1 MPAFS
6 SRLLL
11 LPLTL
16 ALAHCGGGGGDAAPA
31 PEVIAKPGVV
41 TDPYAGT
48 AYLKVQKTTHA
59 IGGGP
64 GTGRAVVQELVNLC
78 NEHRRSRYGLPA
90 QQPDEALMA
99 GIDVQF
105 IERFYD
111 NGKAAEKTTG
121 YGLDVY
127 DLQRW
132 LADLKAGGGADPKT
146 PPDCSAVNKVELTSG
161 TLWRD
166 GVKYDLR
173 YDTKQALGSRT
184 SASLTPTA
192 IDSDEKVA
200 AWPKKTVLGES
211 CSVASGPAIPANLV
225 SCLWDRF
232 PAKNW
237 LNLPWALESSGG
249 SALDVQV
256 IAVAVESNK
265 PLPAGAVDIPAG
277 FTTKVD

>member
-1 MPAFS
+1 MTTFS
-6 SRLLL
+6 RRLLL

-16 ALAHCGGGGGDAAPA
+16 ALAHCGGGGGSPEAP
-31 PEVIAKPGVV
+31 PTTKPDVV

-48 AYLKVQKTTHA
+48 AYLKVQRTTHA
-59 IGGGP
+59 TGGGP
-64 GTGRAVVQELVNLC
+64 GLARAGVQGLVDLC
-78 NEHRRSRYGLPA
+78 NTYRNDAYGLPA

-99 GIDVQF
+99 GLDVQT

-111 NGKAAEKTTG
+111 NGKAADKVSG

-132 LADLKAGGGADPKT
+132 LDEYKAGGTLPAT
-146 PPDCSAVNKVELTSG
+146 PPDCSAVKKGEFTSG

-173 YDTKQALGSRT
+173 YDTKRAFGSST
-184 SASLTPTA
+184 SATLTPTA
-192 IDSDEKVA
+192 IDSDDKVA

-211 CSVASGPAIPANLV
+211 CSIASGPAIPTNLV
-225 SCLWDRF
+225 QCLWDRF
-232 PAKNW
+232 PAKAW

-249 SALDVQV
+249 AGQEVRDIALV
-256 IAVAVESNK
+256 VESNK